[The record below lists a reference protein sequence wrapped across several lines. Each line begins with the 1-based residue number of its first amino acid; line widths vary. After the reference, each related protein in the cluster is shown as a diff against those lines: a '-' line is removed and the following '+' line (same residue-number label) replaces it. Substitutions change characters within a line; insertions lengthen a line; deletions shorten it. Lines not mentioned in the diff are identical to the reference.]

1 MEKIKSIL
9 DFVQVFGDNSQNVL
23 DFITDKRNQEKF
35 KNYFNPDECKP
46 ADEIEVP
53 SQELYNKYTQ
63 IGIALTN
70 GTVITK
76 GAWLTNQYA
85 MEDVIG
91 IAVITPNVQFI
102 IALDEFEAPWGDN
115 LEDCITFE
123 HREAEAVLFLNGYE
137 TTKAVVDAQ
146 TSEFDTAAKLCW
158 DYNYNG
164 RQWYCPSLYELGVIY
179 GNLEII
185 NDFLDL
191 VHGTKINPNVLYW
204 SSIEANEFGAY
215 YLIFSTGEIDSSAKT
230 AQEHVRPVTLVKK
243 PITV

>member
-9 DFVQVFGDNSQNVL
+9 DFVQIFGDQSQDVL

-35 KNYFNPDECKP
+35 KNYFKPDETKP
-46 ADEIEVP
+46 TDEIEVP
-53 SQELYNKYTQ
+53 QQELYNKDIQ

-76 GAWLTNQYA
+76 GAWLRNQYA
-85 MEDVIG
+85 IEDVIG

-102 IALDEFEAPWGDN
+102 IGLDDFKAPWSDN
-115 LEDCITFE
+115 LEECITFE

-137 TTKAVVDAQ
+137 TTKAIVKAQ

-158 DYNYNG
+158 DYNHKG
-164 RQWYCPSLYELGVIY
+164 RQWYCPSLYELSVIY
-179 GNLEII
+179 ANLEVI
-185 NDFLDL
+185 NDFLKL
-191 VHGTKINPNVLYW
+191 VHADVINPNALYW
-204 SSIEANEFGAY
+204 SSIEASEYGAY
-215 YLIFSTGEIDSSAKT
+215 YLIFGTGEIDGSAKT
-230 AQEHVRPVTLVKK
+230 SAEHVRPVTHVKK